1 MAEKKNIGLQKEKIT
16 PSGKT
21 EKESVYPAADL
32 IKSAHRF
39 HTREECVAAAL
50 SFYGKK
56 EATIKETEG
65 LIKKFL
71 QREVK

>member
-1 MAEKKNIGLQKEKIT
+1 MAEKKSTGLQKEKT
-16 PSGKT
+16 APSGKPV
-21 EKESVYPAADL
+21 KESVYPAAEL

-50 SFYGKK
+50 NFYGKK
-56 EATIKETEG
+56 EATIKEAEG
-65 LIKKFL
+65 LVSKFL